1 MNTVIDRLLRRYDD
15 APYLLR
21 SKARFLLYVCFSVM
35 IIMPVGIWYTGFLQL
50 INPLS
55 RHAIILP
62 VLAPSFAIMAITGAV
77 IVFLM
82 RGWFRVAAH
91 LFLLGALTCIWTV
104 MLVDAAETVSRLDT
118 ISLVFAALTILPIVV
133 LRKKRVIII
142 YVAANIIMLYAFMF
156 HVRSELHLSF
166 NSFWDFLADNTLALA
181 IVSITLYN
189 VYAINQ
195 RAIER
200 AENEIA
206 DRRRAEEERSALQQ
220 QLFRS
225 QKLESLG
232 MLAGGIAHDF
242 NNMLSVIIG
251 YADMLKI
258 DLAAQPQ
265 AREQLERIS
274 EAAMR
279 SREMTRRLLAFARRQ
294 PLETKPIDLNS
305 LIADFGSMIARLV
318 RTNVTVDV
326 RIGDRALMVR
336 ADENQLVQV
345 LLNLVLNAQDAMP
358 DAGGIVIE
366 ARTALVDARMAQR
379 RTGCAPGRYHVLQVS
394 DTGPG
399 IAPEIK
405 EKIFDPFFTTKTPG
419 AGTGLGLSIVY
430 GIVAQH
436 GGFVDVSSEPGA
448 GSVFAIYLPADG
460 MEENERRVIDGA
472 LSSHG

>member
-1 MNTVIDRLLRRYDD
+1 
-15 APYLLR
+15 
-21 SKARFLLYVCFSVM
+21 
-35 IIMPVGIWYTGFLQL
+35 
-50 INPLS
+50 
-55 RHAIILP
+55 
-62 VLAPSFAIMAITGAV
+62 
-77 IVFLM
+77 
-82 RGWFRVAAH
+82 
-91 LFLLGALTCIWTV
+91 
-104 MLVDAAETVSRLDT
+104 
-118 ISLVFAALTILPIVV
+118 
-133 LRKKRVIII
+133 
-142 YVAANIIMLYAFMF
+142 
-156 HVRSELHLSF
+156 
-166 NSFWDFLADNTLALA
+166 
-181 IVSITLYN
+181 
-189 VYAINQ
+189 
-195 RAIER
+195 
-200 AENEIA
+200 
-206 DRRRAEEERSALQQ
+206 
-220 QLFRS
+220 
-225 QKLESLG
+225 

-279 SREMTRRLLAFARRQ
+279 SREMTQRLLAFARRQ

-358 DAGGIVIE
+358 DAGDIIIE

-436 GGFVDVSSEPGA
+436 GGFVDVSSKPGA